1 MIHPPTKTN
10 GPLED
15 HELAELAELLYD
27 LGAFVAEQAELVPE
41 HLRVRISW
49 WWLRL
54 VDVGDRP

>member
-15 HELAELAELLYD
+15 HELAELAEL
-27 LGAFVAEQAELVPE
+27 VPE

-54 VDVGDRP
+54 ANVGDRP